1 MKETIFT
8 QGDFTL
14 VKESGIG
21 VSDTPYEELRVIS
34 EGAAEKHVVE
44 VRLESDY
51 QPFNGQP
58 VKYKYYGVEVAHGM
72 RTKRDSLA
80 DTAEYIQVLQDAL
93 DFAKLVE
100 KYIHENDWAK

>member
-1 MKETIFT
+1 MREIIFT

-51 QPFNGQP
+51 KAFNGQP
-58 VKYKYYGVEVAHGM
+58 VKYKYYGVEIAHGM
-72 RTKRDSLA
+72 RTSRDSLA

-100 KYIHENDWAK
+100 KYIHDNGWDK